1 MNVHATPQEVKEKI
15 LLTFIAKVSVSHNC
29 ASIVINRDMLPFF
42 PRNYDIRDY
51 IWDKLLYEVQNRGFN
66 YCQSLSDDS
75 QLVFIMQ

>member
-15 LLTFIAKVSVSHNC
+15 LLTFIAKVNVSHNC
-29 ASIVINRDMLPFF
+29 VSIVINRDMLPFF
-42 PRNYDIRDY
+42 PRSYDIRNYVCDN
-51 IWDKLLYEVQNRGFN
+51 LLNECQNRGFN